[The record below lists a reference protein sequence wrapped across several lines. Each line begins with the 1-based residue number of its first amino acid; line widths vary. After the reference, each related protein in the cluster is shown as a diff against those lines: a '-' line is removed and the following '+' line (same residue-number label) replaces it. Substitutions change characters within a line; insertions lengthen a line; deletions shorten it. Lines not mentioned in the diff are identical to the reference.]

1 MKKNVMIIG
10 AFMFSSLAF
19 SQVSINNTSPAATLD
34 ITAKNAA
41 GTATSVDGLLIP
53 RVDRQRA
60 QSMTG
65 IPTSTLIYV
74 NSIATGTTGG
84 NAVNIDAVGY
94 YYYNGTV
101 WTKLNSS
108 AGNLNI
114 YNSDGTLQDNRIV
127 TQADK
132 TLAFTATA
140 SNAFS
145 VDDGTF
151 SVDAAYDRV
160 GIGTI
165 TPVETLDV
173 DGAITYRR
181 AALTDK
187 TSAGTIDYGSDGTR
201 ILSWGPNATTN
212 GTLGFWTGFG
222 GAGTGERMRI
232 HSNGNVGIATA
243 NPAATL
249 DVVGSPTVA
258 SSLDGVIPPRVT
270 GNQLRAKT
278 YTASQTGAMVYV
290 TAADSSPTGQ
300 TINVKSP
307 GSYYFDGTVWV
318 GLVAKNLPT
327 SQLILLVRGTGTQF
341 NTASTGGFKLAYFS
355 NSAVQG
361 GFTDVINDPGSWNPS
376 TQTYT
381 APVAGT
387 YQIAMTVLMGNCNVT
402 DGSKGF
408 IRTLRNGSTI
418 NTADLIQS
426 NGLFNS
432 NQFTTISL
440 QAGDKI
446 SVDYSPDYGGG
457 KYCTLSGDQIQ
468 RLSIYRFQ

>member
-1 MKKNVMIIG
+1 MKRNLLLGIFLFPLIAYG
-10 AFMFSSLAF
+10 
-19 SQVSINNTSPAATLD
+19 QVGINNTAPTSTLD

-41 GTATSVDGLLIP
+41 GSTTNVDGLLIP

-60 QSMTG
+60 QSMAG

-114 YNSDGTLQDNRIV
+114 YNSDGTLQNNRIV
-127 TQADK
+127 TQDDY
-132 TLAFTATA
+132 TLAFTANA
-140 SNAFS
+140 PNAFS
-145 VDDGTF
+145 VDGSTF
-151 SVDAAYDRV
+151 SVDASSDRV
-160 GIGTI
+160 GIGTM
-165 TPVETLDV
+165 TPSEKLDV
-173 DGAITYRR
+173 NGAVIYRGSTS
-181 AALTDK
+181 TDK
-187 TSAGTIDYGSDGTR
+187 TAAGSIDYGSDGTR

-243 NPAATL
+243 NPVATL

-300 TINVKSP
+300 TINVTST
-307 GSYYFDGTVWV
+307 GYYYFDGSLWV
-318 GLVAKNLPT
+318 KLTTSSSFAGSLITKQRLVSLNPAN
-327 SQLILLVRGTGTQF
+327 
-341 NTASTGGFKLAYFS
+341 
-355 NSAVQG
+355 
-361 GFTDVINDPGSWNPS
+361 VINSGSGLYSFRYNSSAANGYFQIRYNGAGSRTVSQFITESWATATATSPGFS
-376 TQTYT
+376 TTT
-381 APVAGT
+381 NT
-387 YQIAMTVLMGNCNVT
+387 TVLFSGFWTDMGTNVGTNNELNIFRIYDLT
-402 DGSKGF
+402 DGKEYRVEG
-408 IRTLRNGSTI
+408 N
-418 NTADLIQS
+418 LIES
-426 NGLFNS
+426 NGLKMAMIVEEF
-432 NQFTTISL
+432 
-440 QAGDKI
+440 
-446 SVDYSPDYGGG
+446 
-457 KYCTLSGDQIQ
+457 
-468 RLSIYRFQ
+468 